1 MAFLQNHFAFGNL
14 SLLTK
19 VNIEKLQSNTIRFLN
34 YERDVK
40 KPGEPIYTKDIS
52 ELEQEAEDLKNN
64 LSDCQIMI
72 SDNANRLL
80 LVKDMDVAAYPHQ
93 LLIDQNKNEFIGS
106 LLPTCNIISTEVLIK
121 TNFEEPFHEHP
132 SCAFWSPLNCSEFT
146 FEIIKSK
153 LQDIFATYNFALNKQ
168 NIPDRP
174 IDAEIN
180 IACAH
185 GGADIS
191 DTQWFYADDEPI
203 VETNKIIG
211 KGKLLDRKSVV

>member
-1 MAFLQNHFAFGNL
+1 MQLRGNDEVLWIGKGTSCLHFMAFLQNHFAFGNL

-146 FEIIKSK
+146 F
-153 LQDIFATYNFALNKQ
+153 
-168 NIPDRP
+168 
-174 IDAEIN
+174 
-180 IACAH
+180 
-185 GGADIS
+185 
-191 DTQWFYADDEPI
+191 
-203 VETNKIIG
+203 
-211 KGKLLDRKSVV
+211 

>member
-1 MAFLQNHFAFGNL
+1 MMKYYGLVRYIMFTLYGFSAKPFCLWKFK
-14 SLLTK
+14 SPYK

-93 LLIDQNKNEFIGS
+93 LLIDQNKN
-106 LLPTCNIISTEVLIK
+106 
-121 TNFEEPFHEHP
+121 
-132 SCAFWSPLNCSEFT
+132 
-146 FEIIKSK
+146 
-153 LQDIFATYNFALNKQ
+153 
-168 NIPDRP
+168 
-174 IDAEIN
+174 
-180 IACAH
+180 
-185 GGADIS
+185 
-191 DTQWFYADDEPI
+191 
-203 VETNKIIG
+203 
-211 KGKLLDRKSVV
+211 